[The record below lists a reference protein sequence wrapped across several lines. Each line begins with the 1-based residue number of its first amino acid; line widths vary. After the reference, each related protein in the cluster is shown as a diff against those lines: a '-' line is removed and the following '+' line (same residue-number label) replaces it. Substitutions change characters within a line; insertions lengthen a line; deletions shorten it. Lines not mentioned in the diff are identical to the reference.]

1 MNNGYIVISIL
12 LLLFL
17 SMYGFGYLA
26 VVFENIKAKTSK
38 KKLVKLREQRN
49 LIKLNNQTKRDEKL
63 VELLKRSEDIRQQLR
78 ALQLKK
84 QMRMQMQ
91 KNKMKIEHIKMR
103 TNERQVG

>member
-17 SMYGFGYLA
+17 SMYGFGYLS

-63 VELLKRSEDIRQQLR
+63 VELLKRSEHIRQQLR

-84 QMRMQMQ
+84 EMRMQMQ

>member
-17 SMYGFGYLA
+17 SMYGFGYLS

-84 QMRMQMQ
+84 EMRMQMQ